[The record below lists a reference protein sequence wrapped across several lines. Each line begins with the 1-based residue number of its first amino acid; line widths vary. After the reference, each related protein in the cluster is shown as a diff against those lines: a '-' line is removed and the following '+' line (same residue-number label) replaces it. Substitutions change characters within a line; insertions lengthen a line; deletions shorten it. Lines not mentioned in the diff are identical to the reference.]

1 MEGVGERRLSGRTEL
16 RVIGPFQARLGGH
29 IVAMP
34 HSVKRVVAMVAL
46 VGPVA
51 RAHASA
57 LLWPDASAS
66 RGGANLRAALSRLGL
81 VAEELIQISG
91 EVMALGEEVSLD
103 LEAALAWSNEIIYET
118 NRPAVS
124 PPPTAIGRPLLPGWD
139 EAWLE
144 EPRER
149 LQILQAQALETAAE
163 RLLAAGHAAES
174 LPYALSAV
182 ELQPWS
188 ESANRLIIE
197 IYARRGDPSNA
208 LRRFRRFRR
217 ALELELGVQPGPDM
231 IAAIRQLYPFG
242 NPLVD
247 PVPAPRA
254 PRAT

>member
-1 MEGVGERRLSGRTEL
+1 MEGVEAHRLPSRMEL
-16 RVIGPFQARLGGH
+16 RVIGPFQARIDGH
-29 IVAMP
+29 VVPMP

-51 RAHASA
+51 RSHASA
-57 LLWPDASAS
+57 LLWPDAPAN
-66 RGGANLRAALSRLGL
+66 RGNANLRAALSRLGL

-91 EVMALGEEVSLD
+91 EVMALTDEVSLD

-118 NRPAVS
+118 DRPTIS
-124 PPPTAIGRPLLPGWD
+124 PPPASIGRPLLPGWD
-139 EAWLE
+139 ELWLE

-149 LQILQAQALETAAE
+149 LQVLQAQALETAAE

-242 NPLVD
+242 NPLVE
-247 PVPAPRA
+247 PRVPSPTR
-254 PRAT
+254 PPN